1 MYSLYKTPSTR
12 NVSCSATRRQRA
24 KEIFDSRKE
33 EDKSLRSSLSSI
45 SKTEKQRVKSIW
57 QSHKALFAT
66 IRNKQEDDSE
76 THQDLSISPDDI
88 NQNDSFFE
96 N

>member
-1 MYSLYKTPSTR
+1 MYRLCNNSTR
-12 NVSCSATRRQRA
+12 DVSCAATRRQRA
-24 KEIFDSRKE
+24 KKVFDSRKE

-45 SKTEKQRVKSIW
+45 SKTERKRVQSIW

-66 IRNKQEDDSE
+66 IRNKQDDPE
-76 THQDLSISPDDI
+76 IQEDLSISPDDI
-88 NQNDSFFE
+88 IQNDSFFE